1 MAALGKIRSKGAILV
16 IVIGLGLF
24 AFIAEELVRSCE
36 STRNQNRQKIGEVL
50 GKKLDV
56 NEYQKLVDEYVD
68 MYKFTQGRDNLSEA
82 ELNQVKDA
90 VWNTFVQST
99 IINDEAEKV
108 GLTVTDNELQAVL
121 TEGTNETLL
130 QTPFVNQQTGRF
142 DANTLKKFLAEYQQA
157 LTNDPQTAEQ
167 YRPIYNFWTFVEK
180 NLRQQ
185 LLMQK
190 YQALL
195 ANCLMANPVSA
206 QMYYDGN
213 NEESSILLATMSY
226 ASVNDND
233 VEISDADIQAKYNEL
248 KAEFKQI
255 EETRNIKYV
264 SYVVKASATD
274 RQALDKQI
282 ADASA
287 ELATAGDPASVLRK
301 VQSSVPY
308 IGVPQTKDAFQKD
321 IADRLDSIAV
331 GQVTAPRE
339 YKRDNTI
346 NVIRLLSK
354 QMLPDSIEFRVI
366 QVVEEDLADTR
377 TLADSIYTALKGG
390 ADFEAIAKK
399 YGQTGEKTWMTSRMY
414 QNASSMDKDTRS
426 YITKLNVTPEGEIVN
441 LELSTSNV
449 VFQVTGRRALV
460 QKYDVAVI
468 KKSIDFSKDTYST
481 AYNKFSQ
488 FVSEN
493 TTADAMEKAAAKY
506 GYKVQER
513 KSLSN
518 TAHYIGNING
528 TREALKWT
536 FEAKAGEVSPLYEC
550 GNNDCLLVVMLGSIN
565 PRGFLTLDNADVKE
579 YVRNQAMNDKK
590 AELIEAKLQGVNSI
604 DAAKEKGAR
613 IDTLK
618 QITFGAP
625 VFVRTAGASE
635 PSLSGAVAATDKG
648 KFSAKPVK
656 GDGGVYLF
664 SVIDKTKREAAD
676 EYDEKECEEML
687 QQRYIQRAG
696 SFMRDLY
703 LNANVVDNRYLFF

>member
-36 STRNQNRQKIGEVL
+36 STRNQNRQQIGEVL
-50 GKKLDV
+50 GNKLDAT
-56 NEYQKLVDEYVD
+56 EYQKLVDEYAD
-68 MYKFTQGRDNLSEA
+68 MYKFTQGKDNLTDA

-90 VWNTFVQST
+90 VWNNFVQTT
-99 IINDEAEKV
+99 ILNDDAKKL

-121 TEGTNETLL
+121 TEGTNQTLL
-130 QTPFVNQQTGRF
+130 QTPFVNKQTGRF

-157 LTNDPQTAEQ
+157 LTSDPQTAEQ
-167 YRPIYNFWTFVEK
+167 YRPLYNFWTFVEK

-185 LLMQK
+185 LLLQK

-206 QMYYDGN
+206 QMYYNDN
-213 NEESSILLATMSY
+213 NEESSIMLATMSY

-233 VEISDADIQAKYNEL
+233 VQVSDADIQAKYNEL
-248 KAEFKQI
+248 KAMFKQP

-264 SYVVKASATD
+264 SYVVKASAAD
-274 RQALDKQI
+274 RKALDKQI

-287 ELATAGDPASVLRK
+287 ELATTDEPAAILRK

-308 IGVPQTKDAFQKD
+308 IGVPQTKDAFPKD
-321 IADRLDSIAV
+321 IADRLDSVAV
-331 GQVTAPRE
+331 GQITAPRE

-354 QMLPDSIEFRVI
+354 QMLPDSVEFRAI
-366 QVVEEDLADTR
+366 QVVEDELADTR

-390 ADFEAIAKK
+390 ANFEEIAKK
-399 YGQTGEKTWMTSRMY
+399 HGQSGEKTWLVSSMY
-414 QNASSMDKDTRS
+414 ERTNSMDKDTRN
-426 YITKLNVTPEGEIVN
+426 YITKLNTTPAGTIVN
-441 LELSTSNV
+441 LELPTSNI
-449 VFQVTGRRALV
+449 VFEITDRREFV

-468 KKSIDFSKDTYST
+468 KKTIDFSKETYSA

-488 FVSEN
+488 YVSEN
-493 TTADAMEKAAAKY
+493 TTADAMEKGATKY

-513 KSLSN
+513 KNLSN
-518 TAHYIGNING
+518 TAHYIGNILG
-528 TREALKWT
+528 TREALKWA

-550 GNNDCLLVVMLGSIN
+550 GNNDCLLVVMLNSVN

-579 YVRNQAMNDKK
+579 YVRNQAINDKK
-590 AELIEAKLQGVNSI
+590 AEMIEAKLQGVNSI

-618 QITFGAP
+618 QVTFGAP
-625 VFVRTAGASE
+625 VFVQAAGASE
-635 PSLSGAVAATDKG
+635 PSLSGAVAATEKG
-648 KFSAKPVK
+648 KFSAAPVK

-664 SVIDKTKREAAD
+664 SVIDKTKREAAA
-676 EYDEKECEEML
+676 EYDEKECEEKL

-703 LNANVVDNRYLFF
+703 LNANVVDNRYTFF